1 MDVLNKITK
10 FVEEHHAQL
19 VVVSKTYPSERLKEV
34 YDQGIRIFGENKVQE
49 ILEKKEIL
57 PSDIQWHMIGHLQ
70 SNKVKQIV
78 SFITLIHS
86 VDSEKLLNEIQKQA
100 KKIDRKV
107 DVLLQMHIAM
117 EETKFGLDENELK
130 NILDNINSGKYSHVR
145 IRGLM
150 GMATFTEDEN
160 IVRNEFKTLKKIFD
174 QTKLS
179 LLHSSFDTL
188 SMGMSG
194 DYELAIEEGSNMV
207 RIGSLIFG
215 KRNYG

>member
-1 MDVLNKITK
+1 
-10 FVEEHHAQL
+10 
-19 VVVSKTYPSERLKEV
+19 
-34 YDQGIRIFGENKVQE
+34 
-49 ILEKKEIL
+49 
-57 PSDIQWHMIGHLQ
+57 
-70 SNKVKQIV
+70 
-78 SFITLIHS
+78 